1 MSSLGD
7 HLSRPPNRGTR
18 RHNKRGSVSG
28 HEVRQARPGELP
40 TVLDLATAFYVEDG
54 FTTPVWQLREN
65 LLVLLDSDSARVAVA
80 GGHDDEIVGFAIT
93 TLSFGLEYG
102 RLAELEDLF
111 VVPAHR
117 RTGIGGALI
126 DDSAY
131 WARSRGC
138 RALELVVAPNGT
150 NVDHLFNYYAHQ
162 GFINEGRQILS
173 RDLAR

>member
-1 MSSLGD
+1 V
-7 HLSRPPNRGTR
+7 T
-18 RHNKRGSVSG
+18 G
-28 HEVRQARPGELP
+28 HEVREARLAELS
-40 TVLDLATAFYVEDG
+40 TLLDLTAAFYVEDG
-54 FTTPVWQLREN
+54 FATPVWQLREN

-80 GGHDDEIVGFAIT
+80 CRHDDELLGFAIT

-117 RTGIGGALI
+117 RSGIGSALI
-126 DDSAY
+126 NDSAD

-138 RALELVVAPNGT
+138 RALELVVAPNGAK
-150 NVDHLFNYYAHQ
+150 VDHLFNYYAHQ
-162 GFINEGRQILS
+162 GFTSEGRQILS

>member
-1 MSSLGD
+1 V
-7 HLSRPPNRGTR
+7 T
-18 RHNKRGSVSG
+18 G
-28 HEVRQARPGELP
+28 HGVRDARLGELS
-40 TVLDLATAFYVEDG
+40 TLLDLAAAFYAEDG

-65 LLVLLDSDSARVAVA
+65 LLVLLDSDSARVAVVC
-80 GGHDDEIVGFAIT
+80 GHENEIVGFAIT

-117 RTGIGGALI
+117 RAGIGRALI
-126 DDSAY
+126 DDSAD

-138 RALELVVAPNGT
+138 RALELVVAPNGA

-162 GFINEGRQILS
+162 GFTSEGRQILS

>member
-1 MSSLGD
+1 MIGD
-7 HLSRPPNRGTR
+7 
-18 RHNKRGSVSG
+18 
-28 HEVRQARPGELP
+28 EVRRARPGELP
-40 TVLDLATAFYVEDG
+40 VVLDLATAFYAEDG

-80 GGHDDEIVGFAIT
+80 CRQNDEVLGFAIT

-117 RTGIGGALI
+117 RSGIGSALI
-126 DDSAY
+126 NDSAD

-138 RALELVVAPNGT
+138 RALELVVAPNGA
-150 NVDHLFNYYAHQ
+150 NVDNLFNYYAHQ
-162 GFINEGRQILS
+162 GFTSEGRQILS